1 MVKDSLDVYLEE
13 DINHSTSFHVAETIT
28 DLSHGNI
35 SEPLQGDLSA
45 LQHCHANITDQNLR
59 FETLLNSQEDNCVSS
74 EAEDDL
80 MKEELLDN
88 KNVFISNNVEP
99 HKGLVGDTTHEKSL
113 QEYEKTKATD
123 KSDLKSTSFP
133 NTETECKNDKK
144 AEAADQTAV
153 RNTSVVEDYDDL
165 NDSLLNDEEQDISDT
180 SLDRPA
186 ILAQS
191 INYIRQLEENLN
203 REKSLS
209 STLQVELANLKN
221 QFECHKQQTDDR
233 LRQQG
238 QALKQCSEEAKVVN
252 KEKARL
258 EILLKERQA
267 LHEEENQRQRMQ
279 YQRLLEESKRSLNH
293 GEQKLEEKMGE
304 IQQLQKVISDMR
316 SNMRAT
322 AERAREA
329 DQIIKEL
336 TCERDELEKELHEE
350 LDIKASLEEE
360 LEEIKRATGKVGGL
374 QMELKLLKEETDREK
389 EKSLSA
395 AEAARNNITEIA
407 SQRDAAKQEARDLE
421 RQLAA
426 ALADLELSRKD
437 YERAVMSNENLQSAL
452 ESFQV
457 EREAELSLLEEQRK
471 HSEATLAAAHAAG
484 IEAINEVNEARVKEV
499 QLAADSAIRNL
510 MEEIKVLEASIEK
523 YRKEAL
529 NLRRSLDEAIHR
541 LQATQEDVVDR
552 SLMKNMLLDWHARK
566 GQSKR
571 EVLEVMSSLLHFTED
586 DKVKVGLGDTVH
598 GAFGKVVEVVAAP
611 LPKSV
616 VDADKIEGGSV
627 REKWVN
633 FLLAE
638 TGDSDS

>member
-1 MVKDSLDVYLEE
+1 MWGSFRGLKDQVESVSKNVTKPGGVSTFISRIGEAVAPTSVNSSDEGSEDNEYYEEDEDYYEGDEEEDDGYEDEETMEYFVEEEGESNSINNQLSSDDNEDGELQPKKLPPPEAFSSLIARAFDQLEEEENYKVIHDNPNYTINESLTTNDDDGLSQEDAALEQISKNIRTEIEITSSNSDVVVTMPSQEGPPEIIGLRTTGEKRDKNSMVKDSLDVYLEE

-322 AERAREA
+322 AERARDA

-374 QMELKLLKEETDREK
+374 QV
-389 EKSLSA
+389 
-395 AEAARNNITEIA
+395 IA
-407 SQRDAAKQEARDLE
+407 DDNRC
-421 RQLAA
+421 
-426 ALADLELSRKD
+426 
-437 YERAVMSNENLQSAL
+437 
-452 ESFQV
+452 
-457 EREAELSLLEEQRK
+457 
-471 HSEATLAAAHAAG
+471 
-484 IEAINEVNEARVKEV
+484 
-499 QLAADSAIRNL
+499 
-510 MEEIKVLEASIEK
+510 
-523 YRKEAL
+523 
-529 NLRRSLDEAIHR
+529 RS
-541 LQATQEDVVDR
+541 
-552 SLMKNMLLDWHARK
+552 
-566 GQSKR
+566 
-571 EVLEVMSSLLHFTED
+571 
-586 DKVKVGLGDTVH
+586 
-598 GAFGKVVEVVAAP
+598 
-611 LPKSV
+611 
-616 VDADKIEGGSV
+616 
-627 REKWVN
+627 
-633 FLLAE
+633 
-638 TGDSDS
+638 